1 MRILVTGATGFVGS
15 RLVKAL
21 EKKGH
26 TVIGFSSKRGN
37 LLTGEGL
44 SNIRSKRFDV
54 VYHLAAELDETAP
67 QLWETNVEGTRNLL
81 EVCKRRDIQRFILLN
96 PIGVLGKATHPLRED
111 DPYNPL
117 TRYEKSK
124 AEAERIVMDYRLKH
138 QIPYTIIRSTIIYGP
153 NPFWRQIFKAAKEN
167 YPMIGKG
174 ENQFHLVYVDDVIQ
188 FLLLALKPEAQNQI
202 YNLAGPDSHSY
213 RETYKLICK
222 TIHKRFPSK
231 SVAPIAAKAAGIA
244 YLARAKLN
252 GEKPNIT
259 LLPSSID
266 RLLRNRIVDISKA
279 GGLGYKPKYS
289 LERGLLKTAKELKVN
304 T

>member
-26 TVIGFSSKRGN
+26 TVIGFGSKDGN
-37 LLTGEGL
+37 LLTEGGL
-44 SNIRSKRFDV
+44 ANIRSKRFDV
-54 VYHLAAELDETAP
+54 VYHLAAELDETSP
-67 QLWETNVEGTRNLL
+67 RLWEMNVEGTRNLL
-81 EVCKRRDIQRFILLN
+81 EICKRREIRRFILLN
-96 PIGVLGKATHPLRED
+96 PIGVLGSATRPLRED
-111 DPYNPL
+111 DPYNPF

-124 AEAERIVMDYRLKH
+124 TEAERIVMDYRLKH
-138 QIPYTIIRSTIIYGP
+138 QIPYTIVRSTIIYGP
-153 NPFWRQIFKAAKEN
+153 NRFWSQIFEAAKQG

-174 ENQFHLVYVDDVIQ
+174 NNQFHLVYVDDVVQ

-213 RETYKLICK
+213 RDTYKLICK
-222 TIHKRFPSK
+222 AIHKRFPQK
-231 SVAPIAAKAAGIA
+231 SINPIAAKAAGIA
-244 YLARAKLN
+244 YLARAKLK
-252 GEKPNIT
+252 GGKPNVT

-279 GGLGYKPKYS
+279 ESIGYRPRYP
-289 LERGLLKTAKELKVN
+289 LEKGLLKTAKELGI
-304 T
+304 